1 MSPLCYVLAA
11 LTAVFALCCILLRR
25 NGKSFDGMLFK
36 FLASF
41 SFVSVAIVG
50 YSFSPKETYYFC
62 LVSFALMF
70 GFFGDVLLGI
80 KEIAPKFKTKLIILG
95 LLFFSLGHI
104 CCLFAFVTQVGIHPI
119 TLFVGLG
126 GAILAFV
133 LTAVLKMKVDMKMK
147 LIMSV
152 YYGLLFIKVAMAAE
166 MIHHNGFH
174 PAYITALVS
183 CICFLI
189 SDTCLGILYFTT
201 VKRKNALVTLALSTY
216 YPAQV
221 LLAMSV
227 ALM

>member
-11 LTAVFALCCILLRR
+11 LTAVFAVCCIMLRR
-25 NGKSFDGMLFK
+25 KGKSFEGMLFK

-41 SFVSVAIVG
+41 AFVSVATVG

-80 KEIAPKFKTKLIILG
+80 KEIAPRFKTKLVVLG

-104 CCLFAFVTQVGIHPI
+104 CCLCAFVTQIGVQPVTLLVG
-119 TLFVGLG
+119 TFG
-126 GAILAFV
+126 GIFAFV
-133 LTAVLKMKVDMKMK
+133 MAGILKMKVDFKMR

-152 YYGLLFIKVAMAAE
+152 YYGLLFLKVSMAGAM
-166 MIHHNGFH
+166 IFINGATH
-174 PAYITALVS
+174 AYIAALVS
-183 CICFLI
+183 GICFVI

-201 VKRKNALVTLALSTY
+201 VKRKNALVTAELSTY

-227 ALM
+227 AMM

>member
-11 LTAVFALCCILLRR
+11 LTAVFAICCIQLRR
-25 NGKSFDGMLFK
+25 KGRSFEGMLFK

-41 SFVSVAIVG
+41 AFVSVATVG

-80 KEIAPKFKTKLIILG
+80 KEIAPKFKTKLIVLG

-104 CCLFAFVTQVGIHPI
+104 CCLCAFVTQIGVQPV
-119 TLFVGLG
+119 TLLIGTLG
-126 GAILAFV
+126 GIFAFIM
-133 LTAVLKMKVDMKMK
+133 AGVLKMKVDFKMRF
-147 LIMSV
+147 IMSV
-152 YYGLLFIKVAMAAE
+152 YYGLLFLKVSMAGAMIFIKGAA
-166 MIHHNGFH
+166 
-174 PAYITALVS
+174 PAYIAALVS
-183 CICFLI
+183 GICFVI

-201 VKRKNALVTLALSTY
+201 VKRKNVLVTAELSTY

-227 ALM
+227 AMM

>member
-11 LTAVFALCCILLRR
+11 LTAVFAVCCIMLRR
-25 NGKSFDGMLFK
+25 KGKSFEGMLFK

-41 SFVSVAIVG
+41 AFVSVATVG

-80 KEIAPKFKTKLIILG
+80 KEIAPKFKTKLIVLG

-104 CCLFAFVTQVGIHPI
+104 CCLCAFVTQIGVQPV
-119 TLFVGLG
+119 TLLIGTLG
-126 GAILAFV
+126 GIFAFIM
-133 LTAVLKMKVDMKMK
+133 AGVLKMKVDFKMRF
-147 LIMSV
+147 IMSV
-152 YYGLLFIKVAMAAE
+152 YYGLLFLKVSMAGAMIFIKGAA
-166 MIHHNGFH
+166 
-174 PAYITALVS
+174 PAYIAALVS
-183 CICFLI
+183 GICFVI

-201 VKRKNALVTLALSTY
+201 VKRKNVLVTAELSTY

-227 ALM
+227 AMM

>member
-11 LTAVFALCCILLRR
+11 LTAVFAICCILLRR
-25 NGKSFDGMLFK
+25 KGRSFEGMLFK

-41 SFVSVAIVG
+41 AFVSVATVG

-80 KEIAPKFKTKLIILG
+80 KEIAPKFKTKLIVLG

-104 CCLFAFVTQVGIHPI
+104 CCLCAFVTQIGVQPV
-119 TLFVGLG
+119 TLLIGTLG
-126 GAILAFV
+126 GIFAFIM
-133 LTAVLKMKVDMKMK
+133 ADVLKMKVDFKMRF
-147 LIMSV
+147 IMSV
-152 YYGLLFIKVAMAAE
+152 YYGLLFLKVSMAGAMIFIKGAA
-166 MIHHNGFH
+166 
-174 PAYITALVS
+174 PAYIAALVS
-183 CICFLI
+183 GICFVI

-201 VKRKNALVTLALSTY
+201 VKRKNVLVTAELSTY

-227 ALM
+227 AMM

>member
-11 LTAVFALCCILLRR
+11 LTAVFAVCCILLRR
-25 NGKSFDGMLFK
+25 KGKSFEGMLFK

-41 SFVSVAIVG
+41 AFVSVATVG

-80 KEIAPKFKTKLIILG
+80 KEIAPKFKTRLIVLG

-104 CCLFAFVTQVGIHPI
+104 CCLCAFVTQIGIQPVTLLVG
-119 TLFVGLG
+119 TFG
-126 GAILAFV
+126 GIFAFV
-133 LTAVLKMKVDMKMK
+133 MAGILKMKADFKMR

-152 YYGLLFIKVAMAAE
+152 YYGLLFLKVSMASAMIYLKGAT
-166 MIHHNGFH
+166 
-174 PAYITALVS
+174 PAYIAALVS
-183 CICFLI
+183 GICFVI
-189 SDTCLGILYFTT
+189 SDTCLGILYFTS
-201 VKRKNALVTLALSTY
+201 VKRKNALVTAELSTY

-227 ALM
+227 AMM

>member
-11 LTAVFALCCILLRR
+11 FTAVFAVCCIALRR
-25 NGKSFDGMLFK
+25 KGKSFEGMLFK

-41 SFVSVAIVG
+41 AFVSVAIVG

-62 LVSFALMF
+62 LVCFALMF

-80 KEIAPKFKTKLIILG
+80 KEIAPKFKTKLIALG

-104 CCLFAFVTQVGIHPI
+104 CCLCAFVTQVGVLPL
-119 TLFVGLG
+119 TLLIGLAG
-126 GAILAFV
+126 GIFAYVMAGI
-133 LTAVLKMKVDMKMK
+133 LKMKVDSK
-147 LIMSV
+147 LRAVISV
-152 YYGLLFIKVAMAAE
+152 YYGLLFLKVSMAAA
-166 MIHHNGFH
+166 MIVLKGAS

-183 CICFLI
+183 GICFVI
-189 SDTCLGILYFTT
+189 SDTCLGILYFTA
-201 VKRKNALVTLALSTY
+201 VKRKNILVTAELATY

>member
-11 LTAVFALCCILLRR
+11 ITAIFAICCILLRR
-25 NGKSFDGMLFK
+25 KGRSFEGMLFK

-41 SFVSVAIVG
+41 AFVSVATVG

-80 KEIAPKFKTKLIILG
+80 KEIAPKFKTKLIVLG

-104 CCLFAFVTQVGIHPI
+104 CCLCAFVTQIGVQPA
-119 TLFVGLG
+119 TLLIGTLG
-126 GAILAFV
+126 GIFAFV
-133 LTAVLKMKVDMKMK
+133 MAGVLKMKVDFKMRFV
-147 LIMSV
+147 MSV
-152 YYGLLFIKVAMAAE
+152 YYGLLFLKVSMAGAMIFIKGAA
-166 MIHHNGFH
+166 
-174 PAYITALVS
+174 PAYIAALVS
-183 CICFLI
+183 GICFVI

-201 VKRKNALVTLALSTY
+201 VKRKNVLVTAELSTY

-227 ALM
+227 AMM

>member
-11 LTAVFALCCILLRR
+11 LTAVFAICCILLRR
-25 NGKSFDGMLFK
+25 KGRSFEGMLFK

-41 SFVSVAIVG
+41 AFVSVATVG

-80 KEIAPKFKTKLIILG
+80 KEIAPKFKTKLIVLG

-104 CCLFAFVTQVGIHPI
+104 CCLCAFVTQIGVQPV
-119 TLFVGLG
+119 TLLIGTLG
-126 GAILAFV
+126 GIFAFIM
-133 LTAVLKMKVDMKMK
+133 AGVLKMKVDFKMRF
-147 LIMSV
+147 IMSV
-152 YYGLLFIKVAMAAE
+152 YYGLLFLKVSMAGAMIFIKGPA
-166 MIHHNGFH
+166 
-174 PAYITALVS
+174 PAYIAALVS
-183 CICFLI
+183 GICFVI

-201 VKRKNALVTLALSTY
+201 VKRKNVLVTAELSTY

-227 ALM
+227 AMM

>member
-11 LTAVFALCCILLRR
+11 LTAIFAIFCISLRR
-25 NGKSFDGMLFK
+25 KGKSFEGMLFK

-41 SFVSVAIVG
+41 AFVSVAIVG

-80 KEIAPKFKTKLIILG
+80 KEIAPRFKTKLIVLG

-104 CCLFAFVTQVGIHPI
+104 CCLCAFVTQIGVQPI
-119 TLFVGLG
+119 TLLIGTLG
-126 GAILAFV
+126 GVFCFV
-133 LTAVLKMKVDMKMK
+133 MAGILKMKVDFKMR

-152 YYGLLFIKVAMAAE
+152 YYGLLFLKVSMAAA
-166 MIHHNGFH
+166 MIYIKGAS
-174 PAYITALVS
+174 PAYIAALVS
-183 CICFLI
+183 GICFVI
-189 SDTCLGILYFTT
+189 SDTCLGILYFTA
-201 VKRKNALVTLALSTY
+201 VKRKNVLVTAELSTY

-227 ALM
+227 AMM

>member
-11 LTAVFALCCILLRR
+11 LTAVFAVCCISLRR
-25 NGKSFDGMLFK
+25 KGKSFEGMLFK

-41 SFVSVAIVG
+41 AFVSVAIVG

-80 KEIAPKFKTKLIILG
+80 KEIAPKFKSKLIVLG

-104 CCLFAFVTQVGIHPI
+104 CCLCAFVTQVGVKPF
-119 TLFVGLG
+119 TLIVGLA
-126 GAILAFV
+126 GAIVAFV
-133 LTAVLKMKVDMKMK
+133 MTGVLKMKVDTK
-147 LIMSV
+147 LRLVMSV
-152 YYGLLFIKVAMAAE
+152 YYGLLFLKIAMASEMVIVKGAE
-166 MIHHNGFH
+166 

-183 CICFLI
+183 GICFLI
-189 SDTCLGILYFTT
+189 SDTCLGILYFTA
-201 VKRKNALVTLALSTY
+201 VKRKNILVTAELSTY

-227 ALM
+227 AMM

>member
-11 LTAVFALCCILLRR
+11 LTAVFAVCCIVLRR
-25 NGKSFDGMLFK
+25 KGKSFEGMLFK

-41 SFVSVAIVG
+41 AFVSVAIVG

-62 LVSFALMF
+62 LVCFALMF

-80 KEIAPKFKTKLIILG
+80 KEIAPKFKVKLIVLG

-104 CCLFAFVTQVGIHPI
+104 SCLCAFVTQVGVQPV
-119 TLFVGLG
+119 TLLIGLG
-126 GAILAFV
+126 GGIFAYVMAGI
-133 LTAVLKMKVDMKMK
+133 LKMKVDTK
-147 LIMSV
+147 LRVVLSF
-152 YYGLLFIKVAMAAE
+152 YYGLLFLKVSMAAA
-166 MIHHNGFH
+166 MIILKGASA
-174 PAYITALVS
+174 AYITALVS
-183 CICFLI
+183 GISFVI
-189 SDTCLGILYFTT
+189 SDTCLGILYFTA
-201 VKRKNALVTLALSTY
+201 VKRKNVLVTAELSTY

>member
-1 MSPLCYVLAA
+1 MSPLCYVLAG

-25 NGKSFDGMLFK
+25 KGKSFEGMLFK

-41 SFVSVAIVG
+41 AFVSVAIVG

-80 KEIAPKFKTKLIILG
+80 KEIAPKFKSKLIVLG
-95 LLFFSLGHI
+95 LIFFSLGHI
-104 CCLFAFVTQVGIHPI
+104 CCLCAFVTQVGVHPI
-119 TLFVGLG
+119 TLLAGLG
-126 GAILAFV
+126 GVVIAFV
-133 LTAVLKMKVDMKMK
+133 LAGVLKMKVDLKMK
-147 LIMSV
+147 LIMSL
-152 YYGLLFIKVAMAAE
+152 YYGLLFIKIAMAAE
-166 MIHHNGFH
+166 MIHHNEVH
-174 PAYITALVS
+174 PAYITALIS

-189 SDTCLGILYFTT
+189 SDTCLAILYFTA
-201 VKRKNALVTLALSTY
+201 VKRKNVLVTLELSTY

>member
-1 MSPLCYVLAA
+1 MLWPCYVLAA
-11 LTAVFALCCILLRR
+11 LTVVFAVCCIVLRR
-25 NGKSFDGMLFK
+25 QGKSFEGMLFK

-41 SFVSVAIVG
+41 AFVSVATIG
-50 YSFSPKETYYFC
+50 YSLHPNETYYFC

-80 KEIAPKFKTKLIILG
+80 KEIAPKFKPKLIVLG

-104 CCLFAFVTQVGIHPI
+104 CCLCAFVTQVGVHPI
-119 TLFVGLG
+119 TLLVGLG
-126 GAILAFV
+126 GAVLAFV
-133 LTAVLKMKVDMKMK
+133 LTNVLKMKADIKMK

-152 YYGLLFIKVAMAAE
+152 YYGLLFIKIAMAAE
-166 MIHHNGFH
+166 MIHHRGVH
-174 PAYITALVS
+174 PAYVVALIS
-183 CICFLI
+183 CISFLV

-201 VKRKNALVTLALSTY
+201 VKRKNVLVTAELSTY

>member
-1 MSPLCYVLAA
+1 MFWLCYVLAA
-11 LTAVFALCCILLRR
+11 LTVIFAVCCIALRR
-25 NGKSFDGMLFK
+25 QGKSFEGMLFK

-41 SFVSVAIVG
+41 AFVSVAIVG

-80 KEIAPKFKTKLIILG
+80 KEIAPKFKSKLIVLG

-104 CCLFAFVTQVGIHPI
+104 CCLCAFVTQIGVRPI
-119 TLFVGLG
+119 TLLSGAAGVAFAFIIVKVLKLRVNKKLVG
-126 GAILAFV
+126 ALAF
-133 LTAVLKMKVDMKMK
+133 
-147 LIMSV
+147 
-152 YYGLLFIKVAMAAE
+152 YYGLLFLKITMAAV
-166 MIHHNGFH
+166 MVAVKGAS
-174 PAYITALVS
+174 PANIAALAS
-183 CICFLI
+183 GICFLI
-189 SDTCLGILYFTT
+189 SDTCLGILYFAA
-201 VKRKNALVTLALSTY
+201 VKRKNALVTAELATY

>member
-11 LTAVFALCCILLRR
+11 LTAVFAVCCISLRR
-25 NGKSFDGMLFK
+25 QGKSFEGMLFK

-41 SFVSVAIVG
+41 AFVSVAIVG
-50 YSFSPKETYYFC
+50 YSFAPSETYYFC

-80 KEIAPKFKTKLIILG
+80 KEIAPKFKSKLIVLG

-104 CCLFAFVTQVGIHPI
+104 CCLCAFVTQVGVHPI
-119 TLFVGLG
+119 TLLVGLA
-126 GAILAFV
+126 GAVLAFV
-133 LTAVLKMKVDMKMK
+133 LTNALKMKADLKMK

-152 YYGLLFIKVAMAAE
+152 YYGLLFIKIAMAAE
-166 MIHHNGFH
+166 MIHHRGVQ
-174 PAYITALVS
+174 PAFVTALVS
-183 CICFLI
+183 CISFLI
-189 SDTCLGILYFTT
+189 SDTCLGILYFTA
-201 VKRKNALVTLALSTY
+201 VKRKNVLVTLELSTY

-227 ALM
+227 AMM

>member
-11 LTAVFALCCILLRR
+11 LTAFFAICCILLRR
-25 NGKSFDGMLFK
+25 KGRSFEGMLFK

-41 SFVSVAIVG
+41 AFVSVATVG

-80 KEIAPKFKTKLIILG
+80 KEIAPKFKTKLIVLG

-104 CCLFAFVTQVGIHPI
+104 CCLCAFVTQIGVQPV
-119 TLFVGLG
+119 TLLIGTLG
-126 GAILAFV
+126 GIFAFIM
-133 LTAVLKMKVDMKMK
+133 AGVLKMKVDFKMRF
-147 LIMSV
+147 IMSV
-152 YYGLLFIKVAMAAE
+152 YYGLLFLKVSMAGAMIFIKGAA
-166 MIHHNGFH
+166 
-174 PAYITALVS
+174 PAYIAALVS
-183 CICFLI
+183 GICFVI

-201 VKRKNALVTLALSTY
+201 VKRKNVLVTAELSTY

-227 ALM
+227 AMM

>member
-1 MSPLCYVLAA
+1 MSWLCYVLAVV
-11 LTAVFALCCILLRR
+11 TVVFAVCCISLRR
-25 NGKSFDGMLFK
+25 QGKSFEGMLFK

-41 SFVSVAIVG
+41 AFVSVAIVG

-80 KEIAPKFKTKLIILG
+80 KEIAPKFKSKLIVLG

-104 CCLFAFVTQVGIHPI
+104 CCLCAFVTQIGVQPI
-119 TLFVGLG
+119 TLLVGLAG
-126 GAILAFV
+126 VVIAFII
-133 LTAVLKMKVDMKMK
+133 TGVLKMKVDFKLR

-152 YYGLLFIKVAMAAE
+152 YYGLLFLKVAMAAA
-166 MIHHNGFH
+166 MIIIKGAEH
-174 PAYITALVS
+174 AYIAALVS
-183 CICFLI
+183 GICFLI
-189 SDTCLGILYFTT
+189 SDSCLGILYFTV
-201 VKRKNALVTLALSTY
+201 VKRKNVLVTAELATY

>member
-11 LTAVFALCCILLRR
+11 LTAVFAICCILLRR
-25 NGKSFDGMLFK
+25 KGRSFEGMLFK

-41 SFVSVAIVG
+41 AFVSVATVG

-80 KEIAPKFKTKLIILG
+80 KEIAPKFKTKLIVLG

-104 CCLFAFVTQVGIHPI
+104 CCLCAFVTQIGVQPV
-119 TLFVGLG
+119 TLLIGTLG
-126 GAILAFV
+126 GIFAFIM
-133 LTAVLKMKVDMKMK
+133 AGVLKMKVDFKMRF
-147 LIMSV
+147 IMSV
-152 YYGLLFIKVAMAAE
+152 YYGLLFLKVSMAGAMIFIKGAA
-166 MIHHNGFH
+166 
-174 PAYITALVS
+174 PAYIAALVS
-183 CICFLI
+183 GICFVI

-201 VKRKNALVTLALSTY
+201 VKRKNVLVTAELSTY

-227 ALM
+227 AMM